1 MLSIWSDGI
10 ANMDLGDLWTEMAEQ
25 TRQSADYLKDNFAS
39 GDDHE
44 SATENHGD
52 DDEEGGAALSGI
64 LCQMNVPQENMTR

>member
-1 MLSIWSDGI
+1 
-10 ANMDLGDLWTEMAEQ
+10 MDLGDLWTEMAEQ
-25 TRQSADYLKDNFAS
+25 TRQSADYLKDNF

-52 DDEEGGAALSGI
+52 DDEEGGAAVSGI